1 MHIDHLKRWIGRSE
15 QAHDRA
21 DEAPLAGLA
30 ALLDHAH
37 TPWPDGVAP
46 PLGHWLYSAPFTLGV
61 ARNGSTIDLWSAG
74 PDGNP
79 AMTAILET
87 GE

>member
-1 MHIDHLKRWIGRSE
+1 MHIDRLKRWIGRSE

-21 DEAPLAGLA
+21 DEAPLARLA
-30 ALLDHAH
+30 VLLDHA
-37 TPWPDGVAP
+37 P
-46 PLGHWLYSAPFTLGV
+46 SAPLFDTAPFALSM
-61 ARNGSTIDLWSAG
+61 ARHGNTIDLWSTG